1 VPARSSR
8 KPKPAKRRA
17 YHHGNLR
24 LALIEAALEAIAEDG
39 PEKFTLREA
48 ARRAGVSPAAP
59 YRHFPDKESL
69 LAAVAFECT
78 ERLGRAMDEAV
89 ASVPPDDALGR
100 FRASGIAYV
109 RFAVTSPAHFRVM
122 SLPGVADQIERQHVV
137 DEWRAE
143 QRAALAAAQ
152 RAGRLAAGSLDTIQ
166 LAASALMYGLARMIV
181 DRQPGFENVDEAAAV
196 KMAEQVTQVVGLGL
210 LPRAR

>member
-1 VPARSSR
+1 VPARSSS
-8 KPKPAKRRA
+8 KPKRAKRRA
-17 YHHGNLR
+17 YHHGNLP
-24 LALIEAALEAIAEDG
+24 LALINAALEAIAENG
-39 PEKFTLREA
+39 LEKFTLREA
-48 ARRAGVSPAAP
+48 ARRAGVSPGAP

-78 ERLGRAMDEAV
+78 ARLGRAMEEAV
-89 ASVPPDDALGR
+89 AAAPDDPLAR

-122 SLPGVADQIERQHVV
+122 GLPGIADQIERQHVV
-137 DEWRAE
+137 DTWRAE

-152 RAGRLAAGSLDTIQ
+152 RAGRLAAGSLDAIQ
-166 LAASALMYGLARMIV
+166 LAATALMYGLARMIV
-181 DRQPGFENVDEAAAV
+181 DRQPGFEHVDEAAAV

-210 LPRAR
+210 VPR